1 MRDRKIAI
9 IGNGNVGSHLIAALS
24 GKAETLSVSARTLE
38 GLPPDADLYIIAVK
52 DEALPDVA
60 GKLRN
65 ARGIVAHTSGSLPMQ
80 ILDTP
85 RRGVFYPLQS
95 FTKEIDV
102 NMKEVPILIEG
113 CTQEVT
119 DMLMGYAGLISD
131 NVLIADS
138 ERRKMIHLAAV
149 FANNFVNHL
158 LLHSERILN
167 GVSID
172 LSVLRPLVETTVSK
186 AFTQGPAASQTG
198 PAVRGDMNVIGR
210 QCSMLGDDT
219 LPRNIYDLMT
229 RSIMEHVKNSKS

>member
-1 MRDRKIAI
+1 MRDSKIAI

-85 RRGVFYPLQS
+85 HRGVFYPLQS
-95 FTKEIDV
+95 FTKDIDV

-113 CTQEVT
+113 CSQEVT
-119 DMLMGYAGLISD
+119 DILKGYAGLISD
-131 NVLIADS
+131 NVLVADS

-158 LLHSERILN
+158 LLYSERILN

-172 LSVLRPLVETTVSK
+172 FSVLRPLVETTVSK
-186 AFTQGPAASQTG
+186 AFTHGPAASQTG

-210 QCSMLGDDT
+210 QCSMLGEDT
-219 LPRNIYDLMT
+219 LSRNIYDLMT
-229 RSIMEHVKNSKS
+229 RSIMEHVNNSKS